1 MYNFICMRDE
11 NKNILDVVIKFESII
26 RTNES
31 FFFDVDDFEDIILY
45 YFNDANY
52 SLAEKA
58 LFYALKLYP
67 NNININILNSE
78 LLIIYNQIVKADIII
93 DEFLI
98 KYENNPDLLFQKAK
112 ILNLKKEYFKS
123 NSILKDLEYDSALE
137 FFVTDLKL
145 KNHMILE
152 QYESAIT
159 IAKRIINQYPD
170 DKMILDKLITCYKLT
185 SNYEGAISF
194 LNKFLDKNPYSKYAW
209 FELGKIYF
217 SQKKYKES
225 KTSHEF
231 AIICDDSFI
240 ASHVELGKVHEKMGN
255 FKRAIYHYK
264 IVHSQKSSSPYS
276 MYRLSRCLEKI
287 GDYES
292 SIKYLNEIVEIDPL
306 YEKAWISIAKYHLRK
321 NDHDKAIENLNMA
334 LSIISKNY

>member
-1 MYNFICMRDE
+1 MRDE

-45 YFNDANY
+45 YFNEANY

-78 LLIIYNQIVKADIII
+78 LLIINNQIFKADIII

-98 KYENNPDLLFQKAK
+98 KHDNNPDLLFQKAK
-112 ILNLKKEYFKS
+112 ILNLKKEYLKS
-123 NSILKDLEYDSALE
+123 NSILIDLEYDSALE

-145 KNHMILE
+145 KNYMILE

-159 IAKRIINQYPD
+159 IAKKIINQCPE
-170 DKMILDKLITCYKLT
+170 DKMILDKLISCYKLS

-231 AIICDDSFI
+231 AIICDDSFS
-240 ASHVELGKVHEKMGN
+240 ASHVELGKVYEKMEN
-255 FKRAIYHYK
+255 FKRAIYYYK
-264 IVHSQKSSSPYS
+264 IVHSQKSSSPFS